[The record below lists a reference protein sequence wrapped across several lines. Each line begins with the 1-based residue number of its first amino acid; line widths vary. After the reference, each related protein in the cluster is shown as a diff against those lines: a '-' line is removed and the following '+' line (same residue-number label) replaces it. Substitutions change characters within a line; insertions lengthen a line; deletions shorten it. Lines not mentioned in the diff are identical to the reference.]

1 MPATL
6 PSSTNGAI
14 LIRLFPKGRTV
25 IEILPGEIGAQHVRL
40 AVSPLEEVLN
50 AVRVL
55 SRPGR
60 SPVHARWAIA
70 NRSTLT
76 WLDVPELVTL
86 LDGDRYFPDF
96 LSPPPHDR
104 VTTVEDQL
112 EALIQTP
119 ADQVRT
125 EIMMSAA
132 GRDSTEDLDELLKD
146 PIEARDLLAQQ
157 LRSCWD
163 VLIKPIW
170 PRLQDVL
177 RTDIDHRTR
186 QFGEGGLA
194 KLLGS
199 VRPGVTVNHGRILLP
214 TFNSGRLDLD
224 ERGLLLVPSVFA
236 SNIGVM
242 MVPPWQPSL
251 VYPARGAATLWED
264 VPAPKGDPLA
274 GVVGRTKARLLRALD
289 EPASTTT
296 LAERLGA
303 APSTISEHVKALAAA
318 GLLSGRRAGRSVN
331 YSRSSLGDEL
341 VSSAT

>member
-1 MPATL
+1 MTTTL
-6 PSSTNGAI
+6 PRSPAEVI
-14 LIRLFPKGRTV
+14 LIRIFPKGRPV
-25 IEILPGEIGAQHVRL
+25 IEILPGEVGAQHVRL

-60 SPVHARWAIA
+60 SPVHARWAVA

-76 WLDVPELVTL
+76 CLDVPELVTL
-86 LDGDRYFPDF
+86 LDGDCYFPDF
-96 LSPPPHDR
+96 LSPPPQDPA
-104 VTTVEDQL
+104 TTVEDQL
-112 EALIQTP
+112 EVLIQTS
-119 ADQVRT
+119 AEQIHT
-125 EIMMSAA
+125 EITMSAA
-132 GRDSTEDLDELLKD
+132 GREHTADLDELLRD
-146 PIEARDLLAQQ
+146 PIEARDLLAEQ
-157 LRSCWD
+157 LRKCWD
-163 VLIKPIW
+163 MLIRPIW

-177 RTDIDHRTR
+177 RTDIDYRTR

-194 KLLGS
+194 KVLGS
-199 VRPGVTVNHGRILLP
+199 VHPGVTINHGRILLP
-214 TFNSGRLDLD
+214 TFSSGRLDLD

-236 SNIGVM
+236 AHIGVM

-251 VYPARGAATLWED
+251 VYQARGSATLWED
-264 VPAPKGDPLA
+264 VPAPEGDPLT

-296 LAERLGA
+296 LAERLGV